1 MYIAEEH
8 GYTLNE
14 ENNESEVS
22 HVVWLLRSLRM
33 DGPESK
39 GVVGGER
46 ACYICY
52 NHLAGPSCNLPTKC
66 GTRQSTCQQHWH
78 KSGCWEKEDDIE
90 GSRKSGTCLRQLRAT
105 TCLRCAVT
113 EEWGEYSVADRTNHL
128 PWYACWC
135 DRGFAAVD
143 SVKVCAREN
152 CSIGRFHERCFDSQ
166 TEVCGFCTEVGDQA
180 DEAAQQA
187 FARDAAS
194 NGGYQL
200 ADAAVPFPAS
210 SSAGGHEHEPGGASS
225 KPDARARGSVPTPSA
240 GRGRTSLQAP
250 TGSSS
255 AHAAS
260 PQEDPG
266 EVMIKHIRDYS
277 DHMKRREEAQRR
289 ERTAHA
295 LQLQKAHTRAEQLET
310 EKEQGAAALS
320 RLRTQN
326 AQLRDSLKA
335 RRGEE
340 KEGRAQIAALQ
351 AQIAQ
356 LQGQIGDQ
364 EMLRLRADQAQARIE
379 RLRKQRAEQ
388 QSQHEEVVRKLTDEN
403 ARVLERLRSETQARD
418 VMGNMTMNEL
428 LMEMSRAKRPRA
440 EDL

>member
-1 MYIAEEH
+1 MICWAGDFDAIKLLEDKGADVNKRQGADVHEQSSFTPLMICAEGGLNFLGCRYLLRNGANPWLLGQATPSSNMYIAEEH

-52 NHLAGPSCNLPTKC
+52 NHLAGPSCNLPTK
-66 GTRQSTCQQHWH
+66 
-78 KSGCWEKEDDIE
+78 
-90 GSRKSGTCLRQLRAT
+90 
-105 TCLRCAVT
+105 
-113 EEWGEYSVADRTNHL
+113 
-128 PWYACWC
+128 
-135 DRGFAAVD
+135 GFAAVD